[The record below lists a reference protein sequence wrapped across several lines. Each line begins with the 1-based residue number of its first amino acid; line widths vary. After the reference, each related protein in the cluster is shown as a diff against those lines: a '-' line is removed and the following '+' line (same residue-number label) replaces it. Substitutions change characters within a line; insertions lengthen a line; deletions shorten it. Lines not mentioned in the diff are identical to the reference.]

1 MVNVYAL
8 FILFPEKAHV
18 MTLLAPSEV
27 NIASCA
33 PSGLAASLGRGQA
46 EQLASLLKAVADPTR
61 LQLIAYI
68 NASTKSESCVCDLT
82 EALDLSQPTISHHLR
97 ILAEAGLIS
106 REKRGTWVWYS
117 VNQERWD
124 ELSNLFRSESF
135 TSGNQPGSCC

>member
-1 MVNVYAL
+1 
-8 FILFPEKAHV
+8 
-18 MTLLAPSEV
+18 MTLLSPTEV
-27 NIASCA
+27 NISSCA
-33 PSGLAASLGRGQA
+33 PSGLAASLDRGQA
-46 EQLASLLKAVADPTR
+46 EQLSSLLKAVADPTR

-97 ILAEAGLIS
+97 ILTEAGLIS

-124 ELSNLFRSESF
+124 ELSNLFRSDSF
-135 TSGNQPGSCC
+135 SSAECC

>member
-1 MVNVYAL
+1 
-8 FILFPEKAHV
+8 
-18 MTLLAPSEV
+18 MTLLSPAEV
-27 NIASCA
+27 NISNCA
-33 PSGLAASLGRGQA
+33 PSGLGASLAREQA

-97 ILAEAGLIS
+97 ILTEAGLIS

-135 TSGNQPGSCC
+135 TSSNQPGSCC